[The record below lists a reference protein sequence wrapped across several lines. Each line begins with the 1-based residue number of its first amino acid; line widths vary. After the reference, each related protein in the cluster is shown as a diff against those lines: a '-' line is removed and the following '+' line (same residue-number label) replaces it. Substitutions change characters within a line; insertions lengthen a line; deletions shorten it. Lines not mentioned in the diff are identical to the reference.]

1 MSTGMYALVSGLWEI
16 SNNVLGLQ
24 QLTFAVMWDHYFTPV
39 LTILICSNFF
49 VRYVSRLRKKDAKVK
64 DVHVKAAPWRQQQHE
79 LNVKSTKEHGKC
91 SPLRPASP
99 KTPPRT
105 PPSPV
110 CAPRG
115 LEVPSWRKVTMTI
128 PGIARRTGEQADKDV
143 AESPMS
149 EKPSPHPWRK
159 STSTPQ
165 SEPSTPQSMV
175 ARRFVTPDSTPASRR
190 VGREGRCSAEKF
202 SSSNTV
208 VSAPL
213 SPEASQALKALALGT
228 CNKDWEV
235 ALKSL
240 VTAKMEGVQILDR
253 TWSTVLTGCVSLGI
267 MGVAEQILEPVLSS
281 LPVIGYNI
289 LMKAHVKNSVPKK
302 CIDLYSKMLANGIE
316 PSSFTCGIL
325 LDAHVGN
332 HDVDKAMA
340 LLRDMQS
347 FKACGRPNSVH
358 YTTILKGL
366 IKAQRI
372 HDAVDF
378 FKEIPQPDVVTYST
392 LIKAHCDVGMV
403 NEAVDLLK
411 NMENVGVMPDDI
423 VFNTLLST
431 CSRTKNLALG
441 HKLFGQMMQLS
452 VIPSNTTLE
461 HLVRLYYK
469 TFRPDLAADLLE
481 KVSQHKFPLS
491 GQILENP
498 PKAYLD
504 LLRSCI
510 QQGRSEEA
518 WRMYDVMAKHVSSEH
533 NNTLQS
539 ILKLFQEAKAD
550 TTRKADRVAK
560 DCKAQKHGGSGRAS
574 PSTPTRAQ

>member
-1 MSTGMYALVSGLWEI
+1 MYALVSGLWEN

-39 LTILICSNFF
+39 LAILICSNFF
-49 VRYVSRLRKKDAKVK
+49 VRYVSRLRKKDAKMK
-64 DVHVKAAPWRQQQHE
+64 DVRAIPPPWRQQQHE

-115 LEVPSWRKVTMTI
+115 LEIPPWRKVTMTI
-128 PGIARRTGEQADKDV
+128 PGIARRTGEQAEKDV
-143 AESPMS
+143 AESPIS
-149 EKPSPHPWRK
+149 EKPPPHPWRK

-175 ARRFVTPDSTPASRR
+175 ARRFITPDSTPASRR

-208 VSAPL
+208 VSV
-213 SPEASQALKALALGT
+213 SPEASRALKALGAAVQT
-228 CNKDWEV
+228 EDWEL

-240 VTAKMEGVQILDR
+240 VTAKMEGTQILDR

-316 PSSFTCGIL
+316 PSAFTCGIL

-392 LIKAHCDVGMV
+392 LIKAHCDAGMV
-403 NEAVDLLK
+403 NEAVELLK
-411 NMENVGVMPDDI
+411 NMENAGVMPDDI
-423 VFNTLLST
+423 VFNTLLSH
-431 CSRTKNLALG
+431 CSRNKNLALG

-469 TFRPDLAADLLE
+469 TSRPDLAADLLE
-481 KVSQHKFPLS
+481 KVSKHKS
-491 GQILENP
+491 GQILESP

-504 LLRSCI
+504 LLRNCI
-510 QQGRSEEA
+510 QEGRSEEA

-533 NNTLQS
+533 NNTLQN

-550 TTRKADRVAK
+550 TTRKADRVPKHSKIAVPTE
-560 DCKAQKHGGSGRAS
+560 DCKAHKHGGSGRAS
-574 PSTPTRAQ
+574 PSTPTRA